1 MAVNVLHGRLLSFQ
15 ERLVWHSLLPFFILL
30 QFVFFYSFF
39 VRINRALARTVQAFT
54 GIIRKMVVI
63 PPTLKQHF
71 NNTPFCSAANLF
83 IDQKI

>member
-1 MAVNVLHGRLLSFQ
+1 MAFATSFFYSFTI
-15 ERLVWHSLLPFFILL
+15 R
-30 QFVFFYSFF
+30 FFYSFF

-71 NNTPFCSAANLF
+71 NNTHFCSAANLF
-83 IDQKI
+83 IKQKIQTK